1 MINIIIE
8 QEAIS
13 ANDKIFGINKSGAKY
28 LYKAYRDQL
37 KTNLICMLGMGDEQ
51 ERTAWK
57 VVRHWGANKR
67 QFDDANLV
75 GGFKPLFDALVKINH
90 IQDDNPDYF
99 KAYYFQRKSNTGEGY
114 IELIQLDTRGEL
126 KTGLEKLA
134 ETYEVSKDT
143 LLELAKEVNLIK
155 RENNEDNNTEDT
167 KAA

>member
-28 LYKAYRDQL
+28 LYKSYRDKL
-37 KTNLICMLGMGDEQ
+37 KNNLICMLGMGNEQ

-99 KAYYFQRKSNTGEGY
+99 KAYYFQRKSNTGQGY
-114 IELIQLDTRGEL
+114 IELIQLSTRDEL

-134 ETYEVSKDT
+134 ETYEVSTDT
-143 LLELAKEVNLIK
+143 LLELAAETNLTKRETNGNNK
-155 RENNEDNNTEDT
+155 RENP

>member
-1 MINIIIE
+1 MINLIIE

-28 LYKAYRDQL
+28 LYKAYRDKL
-37 KTNLICMLGMGDEQ
+37 KTTLICSLGIGNEED
-51 ERTAWK
+51 RTAWK
-57 VVRHWGANKR
+57 IVRHWGAGKL

-114 IELIQLDTRGEL
+114 IELIQLDNRGEL
-126 KTGLEKLA
+126 KVGLEKLA
-134 ETYEVSKDT
+134 ETYEVDQST
-143 LLELAKEVNLIK
+143 LLELAKETNLIK
-155 RENNEDNNTEDT
+155 RE
-167 KAA
+167 

>member
-28 LYKAYRDQL
+28 LYKAYRDKL
-37 KTNLICMLGMGDEQ
+37 KNNLICMLGMGNEQ

-90 IQDDNPDYF
+90 IQDDNPEYF

-114 IELIQLDTRGEL
+114 IELIQLSTREEL

-134 ETYEVSKDT
+134 ETYEVDQST
-143 LLELAKEVNLIK
+143 LLELAKETNLIK
-155 RENNEDNNTEDT
+155 KE
-167 KAA
+167 

>member
-1 MINIIIE
+1 VINLIIE

-28 LYKAYRDQL
+28 LYKAYRDKL
-37 KTNLICMLGMGDEQ
+37 KTTLICSLGIGQEQ

-57 VVRHWGANKR
+57 IVRHWGANKR

-114 IELIQLDTRGEL
+114 IELIQLDNRGEL
-126 KTGLEKLA
+126 KVGLEKLA
-134 ETYEVSKDT
+134 ETYEVDQST
-143 LLELAKEVNLIK
+143 LLELAKETNLIK
-155 RENNEDNNTEDT
+155 RE
-167 KAA
+167 

>member
-1 MINIIIE
+1 MINLIIE

-28 LYKAYRDQL
+28 LYKAYRDKL
-37 KTNLICMLGMGDEQ
+37 KTSLICSLGIGQEQ

-57 VVRHWGANKR
+57 IVRHWGANKR

-134 ETYEVSKDT
+134 ETHEVSQDT
-143 LLELAKEVNLIK
+143 LLELSKEVNLIK
-155 RENNEDNNTEDT
+155 RENNNE
-167 KAA
+167 

>member
-1 MINIIIE
+1 VINLIIE

-28 LYKAYRDQL
+28 LYKAYRDKL
-37 KTNLICMLGMGDEQ
+37 KTTLICSLGIGNEED
-51 ERTAWK
+51 RTAWK
-57 VVRHWGANKR
+57 IVRHWGANKR

-114 IELIQLDTRGEL
+114 IELIQLDNRGEL
-126 KTGLEKLA
+126 KVGLEKLA
-134 ETYEVSKDT
+134 ETYEVDQST
-143 LLELAKEVNLIK
+143 LLELAKETNLIK
-155 RENNEDNNTEDT
+155 RE
-167 KAA
+167 